1 MQSEEVE
8 EPVRTAAQLAADAAT
23 RREVQG
29 AHRQEA
35 KLQPGRPKAQV
46 EVEAEVEVEAKPSLF
61 GGYFAALQAQ
71 RRAALETT
79 APAASTPTPSETA
92 TATATSTAPKRGRP
106 RKAAAAAAEDPLP
119 SSSPIAASKP
129 KAKRSPVLGP
139 SFYSSSTSPSTPK
152 PTPSTKA
159 SSWALD
165 LLGNVDVAKADLKPF
180 YLSLLPTLL
189 GPSPENADAGENGPL
204 LGPPS
209 ASARKAATSLKIPVS
224 PLPPPAPVA
233 KKGGRKR
240 KEKEGE
246 VQEVKM
252 KRLSSCSP
260 EELGLVA
267 VQRLVGLAEGPSDK
281 EAGKG
286 AKSAVEGAVKSVLH
300 RIMQLYGLASPTA
313 KTPGRKDVAT
323 MGQQLTT
330 ALQSHTEF
338 RQKGARKA
346 KGKAEEEEE
355 EA

>member
-1 MQSEEVE
+1 MQSEEEVE

-79 APAASTPTPSETA
+79 TPSETA
-92 TATATSTAPKRGRP
+92 TASASATAAATSTAPKRGRP

-119 SSSPIAASKP
+119 SSPPIAVSKP

-139 SFYSSSTSPSTPK
+139 SFYSSSTSPSPPK
-152 PTPSTKA
+152 PKPSTKA

-165 LLGNVDVAKADLKPF
+165 FLGDVDVAKADLKPF

-189 GPSPENADAGENGPL
+189 GPSPENADVGENGPL

-233 KKGGRKR
+233 KRGGRKR
-240 KEKEGE
+240 KEKEDE

-252 KRLSSCSP
+252 KRLSACSP

-281 EAGKG
+281 GASKG
-286 AKSAVEGAVKSVLH
+286 AKGVEGAVKSVLH

-346 KGKAEEEEE
+346 KGKAEEDEE